1 MSKHRNGD
9 GENAVHDASERSGMA
24 VASVTKPVVVF
35 FEVGVAQ
42 NGSACPM
49 MESIIE
55 GQRASSP
62 HEDCWSQLT
71 ALAAFFCDRC
81 DAAESPEGV
90 EITEPNGVVG
100 IAEHGG
106 EHVSPDAGQRGKN
119 GRVGA
124 MLVGQCLHA
133 LEPLLEMLVG
143 GTTML
148 SNEE

>member
-1 MSKHRNGD
+1 
-9 GENAVHDASERSGMA
+9 MA

-35 FEVGVAQ
+35 FEVGVVQ

-49 MESIIE
+49 VESIIE

-62 HEDCWSQLT
+62 HQDCRSQLT
-71 ALAAFFCDRC
+71 ALAAFFSDRS
-81 DAAESPEGV
+81 DASESPEGV

-106 EHVSPDAGQRGKN
+106 EHVSTDTGQRRKN

-124 MLVGQCLHA
+124 RLVG
-133 LEPLLEMLVG
+133 
-143 GTTML
+143 
-148 SNEE
+148 